1 MVTLAVVQSAVL
13 LRGMTLSAVRPVMSI
28 RRQFAVTTVLLLTAC
43 APKPLPQVR
52 IGLLALLTGELA
64 PQSGIP
70 SQQGAEMAVDDIN
83 AAGGI
88 DIAGK
93 RMKVRLTVRDY
104 EPRPDAAATG
114 ARALINLDNIDALV
128 GPQLSAHAVAAA
140 SVAEMSRVPMIA
152 PMASNPA
159 VTAGRHY
166 VFRLAFLDPFQ
177 GEMLARYAFENLAAR
192 RAAVLYDVSHA
203 YGRDITALFRETFQN
218 AGGTIVA
225 AETFTSDQGTDFRVQ
240 LKRIAA
246 ARPDVL
252 LLPNLSSV
260 DSFQVRQ
267 ARALGIRAPFLGSDS
282 WDAVGLAHI
291 PEADGAVI
299 AHQWH
304 IGVPRPLAVDFV
316 NRYQARFGVEP
327 RSTAVFTYD
336 AIRLLADAMHR
347 AGSKDGGPVSQ
358 AIAKTN
364 DYEAVAGT
372 IQFTGTGD
380 PRRAGVLS
388 QIGRTRDSIVRVVNP
403 KP

>member
-1 MVTLAVVQSAVL
+1 ML
-13 LRGMTLSAVRPVMSI
+13 LRGMTLSAVRPVMSM
-28 RRQFAVTTVLLLTAC
+28 RRIFAVTTFLLLAAC
-43 APKPLPQVR
+43 APKPEPQVR
-52 IGLLALLTGELA
+52 IGLLALLTGDLA

-88 DIAGK
+88 DVAGN
-93 RMKVRLTVRDY
+93 RMKVKLTVRDY

-114 ARALINLDNIDALV
+114 ARALINLDSVDAIV
-128 GPQLSAHAVAAA
+128 GPQLSAHAVTAA
-140 SVAEMSRVPMIA
+140 SIAEMSHVPMIA

-177 GEMLARYAFENLAAR
+177 GEMLARYALENLGAR
-192 RAAVLYDVSHA
+192 RAAVLYEVSSP
-203 YGRDITALFRETFQN
+203 YGRDITALFRATFEK
-218 AGGTIVA
+218 AGGAIVA
-225 AETFTSDQGTDFRVQ
+225 AETFTNDQGTDFRVQ

-252 LLPNLSSV
+252 LLPNLSFV

-267 ARALGIRAPFLGSDS
+267 ARAVGIRAPFLGSDS
-282 WDAVGLAHI
+282 WDPAGLAHI
-291 PEADGAVI
+291 PEANGAVV

-304 IGVPRPLAVDFV
+304 IGAPRPQAVDFV
-316 NRYQARFGVEP
+316 NHYRARYGFEP

-336 AIRLLADAMHR
+336 AVRLLADAMHR
-347 AGSKDGGPVSQ
+347 AGTTDGGPVSR
-358 AIAKTN
+358 AIAATKN
-364 DYEAVAGT
+364 YEAVAGT
-372 IQFTGTGD
+372 LQFNGTGD
-380 PRRAGVLS
+380 PRRGGVLS
-388 QIGRTRDSIVRVVNP
+388 RIGRTSDSIVRVVDP

>member
-1 MVTLAVVQSAVL
+1 
-13 LRGMTLSAVRPVMSI
+13 MTLSAVRSVIPTRCIVAALAI
-28 RRQFAVTTVLLLTAC
+28 TLLAAC
-43 APKPLPQVR
+43 APKPEPQVR

-70 SQQGAEMAVDDIN
+70 SQQGAEMAVDDLN

-88 DIAGK
+88 EIAGK
-93 RMKVRLTVRDY
+93 RRKVKLTVRDY

-114 ARALINLDNIDALV
+114 ARALINLDSVDAII
-128 GPQLSAHAVAAA
+128 GPQLSAHAVTVA

-159 VTAGRHY
+159 VTAGRHF

-177 GEMLARYAFENLAAR
+177 GEMLARYAAENLGAR
-192 RAAVLYDVSHA
+192 RAAVLYDVSNA
-203 YGRDITALFRETFQN
+203 YGRDITALFRATFEK
-218 AGGTIVA
+218 AGGAIVA
-225 AETFTSDQGTDFRVQ
+225 AETFTSDQGTDFSAQ

-282 WDAVGLAHI
+282 WDPVGLAHI
-291 PEADGAVI
+291 PEANGAVV

-304 IGVPRPLAVDFV
+304 IGVPRPMAVDFV
-316 NRYQARFGVEP
+316 NRYRARYGVEP

-347 AGSKDGGPVSQ
+347 AGTTEGGPVSRT
-358 AIAKTN
+358 IAATN
-364 DYEAVAGT
+364 GYEAVAGT
-372 IQFTGTGD
+372 LQFNGTGD
-380 PRRAGVLS
+380 PRRGGVLS
-388 QIGRTRDSIVRVVNP
+388 RVGRTTDSIVRVVIP

>member
-1 MVTLAVVQSAVL
+1 M
-13 LRGMTLSAVRPVMSI
+13 
-28 RRQFAVTTVLLLTAC
+28 RRIFAVSTFLLLAAC
-43 APKPLPQVR
+43 APKPEPQVR

-88 DIAGK
+88 DIAG
-93 RMKVRLTVRDY
+93 RRLKVKLTVRDY

-114 ARALINLDNIDALV
+114 ARALINLDSVDALV
-128 GPQLSAHAVAAA
+128 GPQVSTHAVTAA

-177 GEMLARYAFENLAAR
+177 GEMLARYALENLVAR
-192 RAAVLYDVSHA
+192 RAAVLFDVSNP
-203 YGRDITALFRETFQN
+203 YGRDITALFRETFEK
-218 AGGTIVA
+218 GGGSMVA
-225 AETFTSDQGTDFRVQ
+225 TETFTSDQGTDFTAQ
-240 LKRIAA
+240 LTRIAA

-267 ARALGIRAPFLGSDS
+267 ARAVGIRAPFLGSDS
-282 WDAVGLAHI
+282 WDPAGLAHI
-291 PEADGAVI
+291 PEANGAVV

-304 IGVPRPLAVDFV
+304 IGAPRPQAVDFV
-316 NRYQARFGVEP
+316 NRYRARFGFEP
-327 RSTAVFTYD
+327 RATAVFTYD
-336 AIRLLADAMHR
+336 AVRLLADAMRR
-347 AGSKDGGPVSQ
+347 AGTTEGGPVSRT
-358 AIAKTN
+358 IAATKN
-364 DYEAVAGT
+364 YEAVAGT
-372 IQFTGTGD
+372 LQFNGTGD
-380 PRRAGVLS
+380 PRRGGVLS
-388 QIGRTRDSIVRVVNP
+388 RIGRTSDSIVRIVDP

>member
-1 MVTLAVVQSAVL
+1 M
-13 LRGMTLSAVRPVMSI
+13 
-28 RRQFAVTTVLLLTAC
+28 
-43 APKPLPQVR
+43 R
-52 IGLLALLTGELA
+52 IGLLAMLTGELA

-70 SQQGAEMAVDDIN
+70 SQQGAEMAVDDLN

-88 DIAGK
+88 DIAGM
-93 RMKVRLTVRDY
+93 RRKVKLTVRDY

-114 ARALINLDNIDALV
+114 ARALINLDSVDALV
-128 GPQLSAHAVAAA
+128 GPQLSAHAVTAA
-140 SVAEMSRVPMIA
+140 SVAEMSGVPMIA

-159 VTAGRHY
+159 VTAGRHF

-177 GEMLARYAFENLAAR
+177 GEMLARYALENLGAR
-192 RAAVLYDVSHA
+192 RAAALYDVSNA
-203 YGRDITALFRETFQN
+203 YGRDITALFRETFEK
-218 AGGTIVA
+218 GGGRIVA
-225 AETFTSDQGTDFRVQ
+225 AETFTSDQGTDFSPQ

-282 WDAVGLAHI
+282 WDPVGLAHI
-291 PEADGAVI
+291 PEANGSVV

-304 IGVPRPLAVDFV
+304 LGVPRPMAVDVV
-316 NRYQARFGVEP
+316 NRYRARYGVEP

-347 AGSKDGGPVSQ
+347 AGTKEGGRVSR
-358 AIAKTN
+358 AIAATN
-364 DYEAVAGT
+364 DYEAVAGPL
-372 IQFTGTGD
+372 QFNGTGD
-380 PRRAGVLS
+380 PRRGGVLS
-388 QIGRTRDSIVRVVNP
+388 RVGRTSDSIVRIVNP